1 MSWVS
6 VQRQDYDKLE
16 SRVLAAMNGEMSEDV
31 FNGLAIELYQFQRSH
46 NRPYRIYCEEVG
58 APARV
63 ENWRQI
69 PAVPQSAFRRAALRV
84 FPEDATVRIFRT
96 SGTTGEGFGS
106 HHFCSL
112 RAYEASVVGGWRSLK
127 IPLVRRLMLVPTASA
142 APHSSLSYMMSTLG
156 GAFFW
161 SAMGLLDVAGLRRAS
176 TDEIAPV
183 MLVGTALT
191 FLHLFEELGGAA
203 LALPPGSF
211 ALETGGYKGSGREL
225 RKQELYRLFARHLGL
240 DVEDIY
246 NEYGMTEL
254 SSQFYARGLHGLH
267 RGPPWTRAVVIDPET
282 GGFSAEGEI
291 GVLRIYDLAN
301 IGSVIGIET
310 RDLAVQREGGFE
322 LIGRDPTALPR
333 GCSRSADELLMRR

>member
-1 MSWVS
+1 MSWDS
-6 VQRQDYDKLE
+6 VQRQDYDQLE

-31 FNGLAIELYQFQRSH
+31 FNGLAVELYHFQRAR
-46 NRPYRIYCEEVG
+46 NRPYRNYCEEA
-58 APARV
+58 APAQV
-63 ENWRQI
+63 ENWREI
-69 PAVPQSAFRRAALRV
+69 PAVPQSAFRLAALRV
-84 FPEDATVRIFRT
+84 FPEGATVRTFHT

-112 RAYEASVVGGWRSLK
+112 RAYEASIVAGWRSLK

-156 GAFFW
+156 GACFW
-161 SAMGLLDVAGLRRAS
+161 SPAGILDVAGLRSAPA
-176 TDEIAPV
+176 EAVEPV

-191 FLHLFEELGGAA
+191 FLHLFDELDGAT
-203 LALPPGSF
+203 LRLPAGSC

-225 RKQELYRLFARHLGL
+225 RKSDLYELFARHLGL

-267 RGPPWTRAVVIDPET
+267 RGPSWTRAVVIDPET
-282 GGFSAEGEI
+282 GGFSEDGEV
-291 GVLRIYDLAN
+291 GLLRIYDLAN

-322 LIGRDPTALPR
+322 LIGRDPAALPR
-333 GCSRSADELLMRR
+333 GCSRSADELLTRR